1 MRPIPEYT
9 IVIPSTALRAIKCG
23 AYNSKDQSLLVSSS
37 WGPTRLLR
45 IAPDFVA
52 PGVDVKGIYPTGY
65 GTMTGTSVAAAI
77 TAGIAALLFE
87 WGIVNGNKP
96 AMDSDLIRSYISNVQ
111 LFPEQTAIQNVLL
124 LPSYNAIDIPYP
136 TLWGTYPPK
145 IPESEVKK
153 LPLPTGQIVLPEP
166 VVPSLIT
173 VHEGRPED
181 SSASNYTVGF
191 KDYIKNVASCEI
203 YSTWPREAIK
213 ANVFAILSFTLS
225 RVYTEWYRGKGYGF
239 TITNST
245 AFDQAFSFGRNIFDE
260 ISEVVDEIFTT
271 YISRPDLVQPLF
283 TQYCD
288 GKRVKRAGWLSQ
300 WGSKE
305 LADQGLNALQI
316 LKTYYGSDIVLKQAK
331 KVEGIPL
338 SFTNVL
344 KIGSTGDAVKTIQQ
358 QLNTIS
364 NNYPLIKKV
373 VVDGVYGAST
383 AEAVRTF
390 QQIFDLPET
399 GEVNFPT
406 WYSISNIF
414 VAISKLA

>member
-1 MRPIPEYT
+1 M
-9 IVIPSTALRAIKCG
+9 S
-23 AYNSKDQSLLVSSS
+23 
-37 WGPTRLLR
+37 
-45 IAPDFVA
+45 
-52 PGVDVKGIYPTGY
+52 
-65 GTMTGTSVAAAI
+65 
-77 TAGIAALLFE
+77 
-87 WGIVNGNKP
+87 NGNTLMDFNTSGGLGYLQVNTFFQGVGSP
-96 AMDSDLIRSYISNVQ
+96 AQGATVRVFNSDTKSIVSESQTDAQGQVKNIALITPPIEYSLQYGLPRPFNQYDVQVIYQDYQSVYISNVQ

-124 LPSYNAIDIPYP
+124 LPSYNDIDIPYP

-344 KIGSTGDAVKTIQQ
+344 KNGSTGDAVKTIQQ

>member
-1 MRPIPEYT
+1 M
-9 IVIPSTALRAIKCG
+9 S
-23 AYNSKDQSLLVSSS
+23 
-37 WGPTRLLR
+37 
-45 IAPDFVA
+45 
-52 PGVDVKGIYPTGY
+52 
-65 GTMTGTSVAAAI
+65 
-77 TAGIAALLFE
+77 
-87 WGIVNGNKP
+87 NGNTL
-96 AMDSDLIRSYISNVQ
+96 MDFNTSGGLGYLQVNTFFQGVGSPIQGATVRVFNSDTKSIVSESQTDAQGQVKNIALITPPIEYSLQYGLPRPFNQYDVQVIYQDYQSAYISNVQ

-124 LPSYNAIDIPYP
+124 LPSYNDIDIPYP

-145 IPESEVKK
+145 IPESEVKR
-153 LPLPTGQIVLPEP
+153 LPLPTGQVVLPEP

-173 VHEGRPED
+173 VHEGRPDD

-191 KDYIKNVASCEI
+191 QDYIKNVASCEI

>member
-1 MRPIPEYT
+1 M
-9 IVIPSTALRAIKCG
+9 S
-23 AYNSKDQSLLVSSS
+23 
-37 WGPTRLLR
+37 
-45 IAPDFVA
+45 
-52 PGVDVKGIYPTGY
+52 
-65 GTMTGTSVAAAI
+65 
-77 TAGIAALLFE
+77 
-87 WGIVNGNKP
+87 NGNTLMDFNTSGGLGYLQVNTFFQGVGSP
-96 AMDSDLIRSYISNVQ
+96 AQGATVRVFNSDTKSIVSESQTDAQGQVKNIALITPPIEYSLQYGLPRPFNQYDVQVIYQDYQSVYISNVQ

-331 KVEGIPL
+331 KVEGLPL

>member
-1 MRPIPEYT
+1 M
-9 IVIPSTALRAIKCG
+9 S
-23 AYNSKDQSLLVSSS
+23 
-37 WGPTRLLR
+37 
-45 IAPDFVA
+45 
-52 PGVDVKGIYPTGY
+52 
-65 GTMTGTSVAAAI
+65 
-77 TAGIAALLFE
+77 
-87 WGIVNGNKP
+87 NGNTL
-96 AMDSDLIRSYISNVQ
+96 MDFNTSGGLGYLQVNTFFQGVGSPIQGATVRVFNSDTKSIVSESQTDAQGQVKNIALITPPIEYSLQYGLPRPFNQYDVQVIYQDYQSAYISNVQ
-111 LFPEQTAIQNVLL
+111 LFPEQTAIQNVFL
-124 LPSYNAIDIPYP
+124 LPSYNDIDIPYP

-414 VAISKLA
+414 VAISKLGLV

>member
-1 MRPIPEYT
+1 M
-9 IVIPSTALRAIKCG
+9 S
-23 AYNSKDQSLLVSSS
+23 
-37 WGPTRLLR
+37 
-45 IAPDFVA
+45 
-52 PGVDVKGIYPTGY
+52 
-65 GTMTGTSVAAAI
+65 
-77 TAGIAALLFE
+77 
-87 WGIVNGNKP
+87 NGNTL
-96 AMDSDLIRSYISNVQ
+96 MDFNTSGGLGYLQVNTFLQGVGSPMQGATVRVLNSDTKSIVSESQTDAQGQVKNIALITPPIEYSLQYGLPRPFNQYDVQVIYQDYQSAYISNVQ
-111 LFPEQTAIQNVLL
+111 LFPEQTAIQNVFL
-124 LPSYNAIDIPYP
+124 LPSYNDIDIPYP

-181 SSASNYTVGF
+181 SSANNYTVGF

-344 KIGSTGDAVKTIQQ
+344 KTGSTGDAVKTIQQ
-358 QLNTIS
+358 QLNAIS

>member
-1 MRPIPEYT
+1 M
-9 IVIPSTALRAIKCG
+9 S
-23 AYNSKDQSLLVSSS
+23 
-37 WGPTRLLR
+37 
-45 IAPDFVA
+45 
-52 PGVDVKGIYPTGY
+52 
-65 GTMTGTSVAAAI
+65 
-77 TAGIAALLFE
+77 
-87 WGIVNGNKP
+87 NGNTLMDFNTSGGLGYLQVNTFFQGVGSP
-96 AMDSDLIRSYISNVQ
+96 AQGATVRVFNSDTKSIVSESQTDAQGQVKNIALITPPIEYSLQYGLPSPFNQYDVQVIYQDYQSVYISNVQ

>member
-1 MRPIPEYT
+1 M
-9 IVIPSTALRAIKCG
+9 S
-23 AYNSKDQSLLVSSS
+23 
-37 WGPTRLLR
+37 
-45 IAPDFVA
+45 
-52 PGVDVKGIYPTGY
+52 
-65 GTMTGTSVAAAI
+65 
-77 TAGIAALLFE
+77 
-87 WGIVNGNKP
+87 NGNTLMDFNTSGGLGYLQVNTFFQGVGSP
-96 AMDSDLIRSYISNVQ
+96 AQGATVRVFNSDTKSIVSESQTDAQGQVKNIALITPPIEYSLQYGLPRPFNQYDVQVIYQDYQSAYISNVQ

-124 LPSYNAIDIPYP
+124 LPSYNDIDIPYP

-145 IPESEVKK
+145 IPESEVKR
-153 LPLPTGQIVLPEP
+153 LPLPTGQVVLPEP

>member
-1 MRPIPEYT
+1 M
-9 IVIPSTALRAIKCG
+9 S
-23 AYNSKDQSLLVSSS
+23 
-37 WGPTRLLR
+37 
-45 IAPDFVA
+45 
-52 PGVDVKGIYPTGY
+52 
-65 GTMTGTSVAAAI
+65 
-77 TAGIAALLFE
+77 
-87 WGIVNGNKP
+87 NGNTLK
-96 AMDSDLIRSYISNVQ
+96 DSNTSGGLGYLQVNTFLQGVGSPTQGATVRVLNSDTKSIVSESQTDAQGQVKNIALITPPIEYSLQYGSPRPFNQYDVQLIYQEYQSVYISNVQ

-153 LPLPTGQIVLPEP
+153 LPLPTGQVVLPEP

-191 KDYIKNVASCEI
+191 QDYIKNVASCEI

-344 KIGSTGDAVKTIQQ
+344 KTGSTGDAVKTIQQ

>member
-1 MRPIPEYT
+1 M
-9 IVIPSTALRAIKCG
+9 S
-23 AYNSKDQSLLVSSS
+23 
-37 WGPTRLLR
+37 
-45 IAPDFVA
+45 
-52 PGVDVKGIYPTGY
+52 
-65 GTMTGTSVAAAI
+65 
-77 TAGIAALLFE
+77 
-87 WGIVNGNKP
+87 NGNTLMDFNTSGGLGYLQVNTFFQGVGSP
-96 AMDSDLIRSYISNVQ
+96 AQGATVRVFNSDTKSIVSESQTDAQGQVKNIALITPPIEYSLQYGLPRPFNQYDVQVIYQDYQSAYISNVQ

-124 LPSYNAIDIPYP
+124 LPSYNDIDIPYP

-145 IPESEVKK
+145 IPESEVKRV
-153 LPLPTGQIVLPEP
+153 PLPTGQVVLPEP

-191 KDYIKNVASCEI
+191 QDYIKNVASCEI

>member
-1 MRPIPEYT
+1 M
-9 IVIPSTALRAIKCG
+9 S
-23 AYNSKDQSLLVSSS
+23 
-37 WGPTRLLR
+37 
-45 IAPDFVA
+45 
-52 PGVDVKGIYPTGY
+52 
-65 GTMTGTSVAAAI
+65 
-77 TAGIAALLFE
+77 
-87 WGIVNGNKP
+87 NGNTL
-96 AMDSDLIRSYISNVQ
+96 MDFNTSGGLGYLQVNTFFQGVGSPIQGATVRVFNSDTKSIVSESQTDAQGQVKNIALITPPIEYSLQYGLPRPFNQYDVQVIYQDYQSAYISNVQ
-111 LFPEQTAIQNVLL
+111 LFPEQTAIQNVFL
-124 LPSYNAIDIPYP
+124 LPSYNDIDIPYP

-181 SSASNYTVGF
+181 SSANNYTVGF

-213 ANVFAILSFTLS
+213 ANVFAILSFTLN

-344 KIGSTGDAVKTIQQ
+344 KTGSTGDAVKTIQQ
-358 QLNTIS
+358 QLNAIS

>member
-1 MRPIPEYT
+1 M
-9 IVIPSTALRAIKCG
+9 S
-23 AYNSKDQSLLVSSS
+23 
-37 WGPTRLLR
+37 
-45 IAPDFVA
+45 
-52 PGVDVKGIYPTGY
+52 
-65 GTMTGTSVAAAI
+65 
-77 TAGIAALLFE
+77 
-87 WGIVNGNKP
+87 NGNTLMDFNTSGGLGYLQVNTFFQGVGSP
-96 AMDSDLIRSYISNVQ
+96 AQGATVRVFNSDTKSIVSESQTDAQGQVKNIALITPPIEYSLQYGLPRPFNQYDVQVIYQDYQSVYISNVQ

-406 WYSISNIF
+406 WYSISNI
-414 VAISKLA
+414 LALLQK

>member
-1 MRPIPEYT
+1 M
-9 IVIPSTALRAIKCG
+9 S
-23 AYNSKDQSLLVSSS
+23 
-37 WGPTRLLR
+37 
-45 IAPDFVA
+45 
-52 PGVDVKGIYPTGY
+52 
-65 GTMTGTSVAAAI
+65 
-77 TAGIAALLFE
+77 
-87 WGIVNGNKP
+87 NGNTLMDFNTSGGLGYLQVNTFFQGVGSP
-96 AMDSDLIRSYISNVQ
+96 AQGATVRVFNSDTKSIVSESQTDAQGQVKNIALITPPIEYSLQYGLPRPFNQYDVQVIYQDYQSAYISNVQ

-145 IPESEVKK
+145 IPESEVKR
-153 LPLPTGQIVLPEP
+153 LPLPTGQVVLPEP

-191 KDYIKNVASCEI
+191 QDYIKNVASCEI

-288 GKRVKRAGWLSQ
+288 GKRVKRVGWLSQ

-414 VAISKLA
+414 VAISKLGHV

>member
-1 MRPIPEYT
+1 M
-9 IVIPSTALRAIKCG
+9 S
-23 AYNSKDQSLLVSSS
+23 
-37 WGPTRLLR
+37 
-45 IAPDFVA
+45 
-52 PGVDVKGIYPTGY
+52 
-65 GTMTGTSVAAAI
+65 
-77 TAGIAALLFE
+77 
-87 WGIVNGNKP
+87 NGNTL
-96 AMDSDLIRSYISNVQ
+96 MDFNTSGGLGYLQVNTFFQGVGSPIQGATVRVFNSDTKSIVSESQTDAQGQVKNIALITPPIEYSLQYGLPRPFNQYDVQVIYQDYQSAYISNVQ
-111 LFPEQTAIQNVLL
+111 LFPEQTAIQNVFL
-124 LPSYNAIDIPYP
+124 LPSYNDIDIPYP

-191 KDYIKNVASCEI
+191 QDYIKNVASCEI

-213 ANVFAILSFTLS
+213 ANVFAILSFTLN

-344 KIGSTGDAVKTIQQ
+344 KTGSTGDAVKTIQQ
-358 QLNTIS
+358 QLNAIS

>member
-1 MRPIPEYT
+1 M
-9 IVIPSTALRAIKCG
+9 S
-23 AYNSKDQSLLVSSS
+23 
-37 WGPTRLLR
+37 
-45 IAPDFVA
+45 
-52 PGVDVKGIYPTGY
+52 
-65 GTMTGTSVAAAI
+65 
-77 TAGIAALLFE
+77 
-87 WGIVNGNKP
+87 NGNTLMDFNTSGGLGYLQVNTFFQGVGSP
-96 AMDSDLIRSYISNVQ
+96 AQGATVRVFNSDTKSIVSESQTDAQGQVKNIALITPPIEYSLQYGLPRPFNQYDVQVIYQDYQSVYISNVQ

-173 VHEGRPED
+173 VHEGRPEE

>member
-1 MRPIPEYT
+1 M
-9 IVIPSTALRAIKCG
+9 S
-23 AYNSKDQSLLVSSS
+23 
-37 WGPTRLLR
+37 
-45 IAPDFVA
+45 
-52 PGVDVKGIYPTGY
+52 
-65 GTMTGTSVAAAI
+65 
-77 TAGIAALLFE
+77 
-87 WGIVNGNKP
+87 NGNTLMDFNTSGGLGYLQVNTFFQGVGSP
-96 AMDSDLIRSYISNVQ
+96 AQGATVRVFNSDTKSIVSESQTDAQGQVKNIALITPPIEYSLQYGLPRPFNQYDVQVIYQDYQSAYISNVQ

-124 LPSYNAIDIPYP
+124 LPSYNDIDIPYP

-145 IPESEVKK
+145 IPESEVKR
-153 LPLPTGQIVLPEP
+153 LPLPTGQVVLPEP

-331 KVEGIPL
+331 KVEGVPL

>member
-1 MRPIPEYT
+1 M
-9 IVIPSTALRAIKCG
+9 S
-23 AYNSKDQSLLVSSS
+23 
-37 WGPTRLLR
+37 
-45 IAPDFVA
+45 
-52 PGVDVKGIYPTGY
+52 
-65 GTMTGTSVAAAI
+65 
-77 TAGIAALLFE
+77 
-87 WGIVNGNKP
+87 NGNTLMDFNTSGGLGYLQVNTFFQGVGSP
-96 AMDSDLIRSYISNVQ
+96 AQGATVRVFNSDTKSIVSESQTDAQGQVKNIALITPPIEYSLQYGLPRPFNQYDVQVIYQDYQSVYISNVQ

-166 VVPSLIT
+166 AVPSLIT

>member
-1 MRPIPEYT
+1 M
-9 IVIPSTALRAIKCG
+9 S
-23 AYNSKDQSLLVSSS
+23 
-37 WGPTRLLR
+37 
-45 IAPDFVA
+45 
-52 PGVDVKGIYPTGY
+52 
-65 GTMTGTSVAAAI
+65 
-77 TAGIAALLFE
+77 
-87 WGIVNGNKP
+87 NGNTLMDFNTSGGLGYLQVNTFFQGVGSP
-96 AMDSDLIRSYISNVQ
+96 AQGATVRVFNSDTKSIVSESQTDAQGQVKNIALITPPIEYSLQYGLPRPFNQYDVQVIYQDYQSVYISNVQ

-191 KDYIKNVASCEI
+191 QDYIKNVASCEI
-203 YSTWPREAIK
+203 YSTWPRAAIK

>member
-1 MRPIPEYT
+1 M
-9 IVIPSTALRAIKCG
+9 S
-23 AYNSKDQSLLVSSS
+23 
-37 WGPTRLLR
+37 
-45 IAPDFVA
+45 
-52 PGVDVKGIYPTGY
+52 
-65 GTMTGTSVAAAI
+65 
-77 TAGIAALLFE
+77 
-87 WGIVNGNKP
+87 NGNTLK
-96 AMDSDLIRSYISNVQ
+96 DSNTSGGLGYLQVNTFLQGVGSPTQGATVRVLNSDTKSIVSESQTDAQGQVKNIALITPPIEYSLQYGLPRPFNQYDVQVIYQDYQSVYISNVQ

-153 LPLPTGQIVLPEP
+153 LPLPTGQVVLPEP

>member
-1 MRPIPEYT
+1 M
-9 IVIPSTALRAIKCG
+9 S
-23 AYNSKDQSLLVSSS
+23 
-37 WGPTRLLR
+37 
-45 IAPDFVA
+45 
-52 PGVDVKGIYPTGY
+52 
-65 GTMTGTSVAAAI
+65 
-77 TAGIAALLFE
+77 
-87 WGIVNGNKP
+87 NGNTLMDFNTSGGLGYLQVNTFFQGVGSP
-96 AMDSDLIRSYISNVQ
+96 AQGATVRVFNSDTKSIVSESQTDAQGQVKNIALITPPIEYSLQYGLPRPFNQYDVQVIYQDYQSAYISNVQ

-213 ANVFAILSFTLS
+213 ANVFAILSFTLN

-414 VAISKLA
+414 VAISKL

>member
-1 MRPIPEYT
+1 M
-9 IVIPSTALRAIKCG
+9 S
-23 AYNSKDQSLLVSSS
+23 
-37 WGPTRLLR
+37 
-45 IAPDFVA
+45 
-52 PGVDVKGIYPTGY
+52 
-65 GTMTGTSVAAAI
+65 
-77 TAGIAALLFE
+77 
-87 WGIVNGNKP
+87 NGNTLMDFNTSGGLGYLQVNTFFQGVGSP
-96 AMDSDLIRSYISNVQ
+96 AQGATVRVFNSDTKSIVSESQTDAQGQVKNIALITPPIEYSLQYGLPRPFNQYDVQVIYQDYQSAYISNVQ

-145 IPESEVKK
+145 IPESEVKR
-153 LPLPTGQIVLPEP
+153 LPLPTGQVVLPEP

-191 KDYIKNVASCEI
+191 QDYIKNVASCEI

-213 ANVFAILSFTLS
+213 ANVFAILSFTLN

>member
-1 MRPIPEYT
+1 M
-9 IVIPSTALRAIKCG
+9 S
-23 AYNSKDQSLLVSSS
+23 
-37 WGPTRLLR
+37 
-45 IAPDFVA
+45 
-52 PGVDVKGIYPTGY
+52 
-65 GTMTGTSVAAAI
+65 
-77 TAGIAALLFE
+77 
-87 WGIVNGNKP
+87 NGNTLMDFNTSGGLGYLQVNTFFQGVGSP
-96 AMDSDLIRSYISNVQ
+96 AQGATVRVFNSDTKSIVSESQTDAQGQVKNIALITPPIEYSLQYGLPRPFNQYDVQVIYQDYQSVYISNVQ

-145 IPESEVKK
+145 IPESEVKR
-153 LPLPTGQIVLPEP
+153 LPLPTGQVVLPEP

-338 SFTNVL
+338 FFTNVL

-358 QLNTIS
+358 QLNAIS

>member
-1 MRPIPEYT
+1 M
-9 IVIPSTALRAIKCG
+9 S
-23 AYNSKDQSLLVSSS
+23 
-37 WGPTRLLR
+37 
-45 IAPDFVA
+45 
-52 PGVDVKGIYPTGY
+52 
-65 GTMTGTSVAAAI
+65 
-77 TAGIAALLFE
+77 
-87 WGIVNGNKP
+87 NGNTLMDFNTSGGLGYLQVNTFFQGVGSP
-96 AMDSDLIRSYISNVQ
+96 AQGATVRVFNSDTKSIVSESQTDAQGQVKNIALITPPIEYSLQYGLPRPFNQYDVQVIYQDYQSVYISNVQ

-145 IPESEVKK
+145 IPESEVKR
-153 LPLPTGQIVLPEP
+153 LPLPTGQVVLPEP

-191 KDYIKNVASCEI
+191 QDYIKNVASCEI

-213 ANVFAILSFTLS
+213 ANVFAILSFTLN

>member
-1 MRPIPEYT
+1 M
-9 IVIPSTALRAIKCG
+9 S
-23 AYNSKDQSLLVSSS
+23 
-37 WGPTRLLR
+37 
-45 IAPDFVA
+45 
-52 PGVDVKGIYPTGY
+52 
-65 GTMTGTSVAAAI
+65 
-77 TAGIAALLFE
+77 
-87 WGIVNGNKP
+87 NGNTL
-96 AMDSDLIRSYISNVQ
+96 MDFNTSGGLGYLQVNTFLQGVGSPMQGATVRVLNSDTKSIVSESQTDAQGQVKNIALITPPIEYSLQYGLPRPFNQYDVQVIYQDYQSAYISNVQ

-124 LPSYNAIDIPYP
+124 LPSYNDIDIPYP

-145 IPESEVKK
+145 IPESEVKR
-153 LPLPTGQIVLPEP
+153 LPLPTGQVVLPEP

>member
-1 MRPIPEYT
+1 M
-9 IVIPSTALRAIKCG
+9 S
-23 AYNSKDQSLLVSSS
+23 
-37 WGPTRLLR
+37 
-45 IAPDFVA
+45 
-52 PGVDVKGIYPTGY
+52 
-65 GTMTGTSVAAAI
+65 
-77 TAGIAALLFE
+77 
-87 WGIVNGNKP
+87 NGNTPKDFNTSGGLGYLQVNTFFQGVGSP
-96 AMDSDLIRSYISNVQ
+96 AQGATVRVFNSDTKSIVSESQTDAQGQVKNIALITPPIEYSLQYGLPRPFNQYDVQVIYQDYQSAYISNVQ

-145 IPESEVKK
+145 IPESEVKR
-153 LPLPTGQIVLPEP
+153 LPLPTGQVVLPEP

-191 KDYIKNVASCEI
+191 QDYIKNVASCEI

>member
-1 MRPIPEYT
+1 MDFNTSGGLGYLQVNTFFQGVGSPAQGATVRVFNSDTKSIVSESQTDAQGQVKNIALITPPIEYSLQYGLPRPFNQYDVQ
-9 IVIPSTALRAIKCG
+9 VI
-23 AYNSKDQSLLVSSS
+23 YQDYQSV
-37 WGPTRLLR
+37 
-45 IAPDFVA
+45 
-52 PGVDVKGIYPTGY
+52 
-65 GTMTGTSVAAAI
+65 
-77 TAGIAALLFE
+77 
-87 WGIVNGNKP
+87 
-96 AMDSDLIRSYISNVQ
+96 YISNVQ

-344 KIGSTGDAVKTIQQ
+344 KNGSTGDAVKTIQQ

>member
-1 MRPIPEYT
+1 M
-9 IVIPSTALRAIKCG
+9 S
-23 AYNSKDQSLLVSSS
+23 
-37 WGPTRLLR
+37 
-45 IAPDFVA
+45 
-52 PGVDVKGIYPTGY
+52 
-65 GTMTGTSVAAAI
+65 
-77 TAGIAALLFE
+77 
-87 WGIVNGNKP
+87 NGNTLMDFNTSGGLGYLQVNTFFQGVGSP
-96 AMDSDLIRSYISNVQ
+96 AQGATVRVFNSDTKSIVSESQTDAQGQVKNIALITPPIEYSLQYGLPRPFNQYDVQVIYQDYQSAYISNVQ
-111 LFPEQTAIQNVLL
+111 LFPEQTAIQNVFL
-124 LPSYNAIDIPYP
+124 LPSYNDIDIPYP

-153 LPLPTGQIVLPEP
+153 LPLPTGQVVLPEP

-191 KDYIKNVASCEI
+191 KDYIKNVASSEI

>member
-1 MRPIPEYT
+1 M
-9 IVIPSTALRAIKCG
+9 S
-23 AYNSKDQSLLVSSS
+23 
-37 WGPTRLLR
+37 
-45 IAPDFVA
+45 
-52 PGVDVKGIYPTGY
+52 
-65 GTMTGTSVAAAI
+65 
-77 TAGIAALLFE
+77 
-87 WGIVNGNKP
+87 NGNTLMDFNTSGGLGYLQVNTFFQGVGSP
-96 AMDSDLIRSYISNVQ
+96 AQGATVRVFNSDTKSIVSESQTDAQGQVKNIALITPPIEYSLQYGLPRPFNQYDVQVIYQDYQSAYISNVQ

-191 KDYIKNVASCEI
+191 QDYIKNVASCEI

-383 AEAVRTF
+383 AGAVRTF

>member
-1 MRPIPEYT
+1 M
-9 IVIPSTALRAIKCG
+9 S
-23 AYNSKDQSLLVSSS
+23 
-37 WGPTRLLR
+37 
-45 IAPDFVA
+45 
-52 PGVDVKGIYPTGY
+52 
-65 GTMTGTSVAAAI
+65 
-77 TAGIAALLFE
+77 
-87 WGIVNGNKP
+87 NGNTL
-96 AMDSDLIRSYISNVQ
+96 MDFNTSGGLGYLQVNTFFQGVGSPIQGATVRVFNSDTKSIVSESQTDAQGQVKNIALITPPIEYSLQYGLPRPFNQYDVQVIYQDYQSAYISNVQ

-145 IPESEVKK
+145 IPESEVKR
-153 LPLPTGQIVLPEP
+153 LPLPTGQVVLPEP

-191 KDYIKNVASCEI
+191 QDYIKNVASCEI

>member
-1 MRPIPEYT
+1 M
-9 IVIPSTALRAIKCG
+9 S
-23 AYNSKDQSLLVSSS
+23 
-37 WGPTRLLR
+37 
-45 IAPDFVA
+45 
-52 PGVDVKGIYPTGY
+52 
-65 GTMTGTSVAAAI
+65 
-77 TAGIAALLFE
+77 
-87 WGIVNGNKP
+87 NGNTLMDFNTSGGLGYLQVNTFFQGVGSP
-96 AMDSDLIRSYISNVQ
+96 AQGATVRVFNSDTKSIVSESQTDAQGQVKNIALITPPIEYSLQYGLPRPFNQYDVQVIYQDYQSAYISNVQ

-124 LPSYNAIDIPYP
+124 LPSYNDIDIPYP

-145 IPESEVKK
+145 IPESEVKR
-153 LPLPTGQIVLPEP
+153 LPLPTGQVVLPEP

-191 KDYIKNVASCEI
+191 QDYIKNVASCEI

-213 ANVFAILSFTLS
+213 ANVFAILSFTLN

>member
-1 MRPIPEYT
+1 M
-9 IVIPSTALRAIKCG
+9 S
-23 AYNSKDQSLLVSSS
+23 
-37 WGPTRLLR
+37 
-45 IAPDFVA
+45 
-52 PGVDVKGIYPTGY
+52 
-65 GTMTGTSVAAAI
+65 
-77 TAGIAALLFE
+77 
-87 WGIVNGNKP
+87 NGNTL
-96 AMDSDLIRSYISNVQ
+96 MDFNTSGGLGYLQVNTFFQGVGSPIQGATVRVFNSDTKSIVSESQTDEQGQVKNIALITPPIEYSLQYGLPRPFNQYDVQVIYQDYQSAYISNVQ

-124 LPSYNAIDIPYP
+124 LPSYNDIDIPYP

-145 IPESEVKK
+145 IPESEVKR
-153 LPLPTGQIVLPEP
+153 LPLPTGQVVLPEP

-191 KDYIKNVASCEI
+191 QDYIKNVASCEI

>member
-1 MRPIPEYT
+1 M
-9 IVIPSTALRAIKCG
+9 S
-23 AYNSKDQSLLVSSS
+23 
-37 WGPTRLLR
+37 
-45 IAPDFVA
+45 
-52 PGVDVKGIYPTGY
+52 
-65 GTMTGTSVAAAI
+65 
-77 TAGIAALLFE
+77 
-87 WGIVNGNKP
+87 NGNTLMDFNTSGGLGYLQVNTFFQGVGSP
-96 AMDSDLIRSYISNVQ
+96 AQGATVRVFNSDTKSIVSESQTDAQGQVKNIALITPPIEYSLQYGLPRPFNQYDVQVIYQDYQSVYISNVQ

-145 IPESEVKK
+145 IPESEVKR
-153 LPLPTGQIVLPEP
+153 LPLPTGQVVLPEP

-213 ANVFAILSFTLS
+213 ANVFAILSFTLN

-331 KVEGIPL
+331 KVEGVPL

>member
-1 MRPIPEYT
+1 M
-9 IVIPSTALRAIKCG
+9 S
-23 AYNSKDQSLLVSSS
+23 
-37 WGPTRLLR
+37 
-45 IAPDFVA
+45 
-52 PGVDVKGIYPTGY
+52 
-65 GTMTGTSVAAAI
+65 
-77 TAGIAALLFE
+77 
-87 WGIVNGNKP
+87 NGNTLMDFNTSGGLGYLQVNTFFQGVGSP
-96 AMDSDLIRSYISNVQ
+96 AQGATVRVFNSDTKSIVSESQTDAQGQVKNIVLITPPIEYSLQYGLPRPFNQYDVQVIYQDYQSAYISNVQ

-145 IPESEVKK
+145 IPESEVKRV
-153 LPLPTGQIVLPEP
+153 PLPTGQVVLPEP

-191 KDYIKNVASCEI
+191 QDYIKNVASCEI

-213 ANVFAILSFTLS
+213 ANVFAILSFTLN

>member
-1 MRPIPEYT
+1 M
-9 IVIPSTALRAIKCG
+9 S
-23 AYNSKDQSLLVSSS
+23 
-37 WGPTRLLR
+37 
-45 IAPDFVA
+45 
-52 PGVDVKGIYPTGY
+52 
-65 GTMTGTSVAAAI
+65 
-77 TAGIAALLFE
+77 
-87 WGIVNGNKP
+87 NGNTLMDFNTSGGLGYLQVNTFFQGVGSP
-96 AMDSDLIRSYISNVQ
+96 AQGATVRVFNSDTKSIVSESQTDAQGQVKNIALITPPIEYSLQYGLPRPFNQYDVQVIYQDYQSVYISNVQ

-145 IPESEVKK
+145 IPESEVKR

-344 KIGSTGDAVKTIQQ
+344 KNGSTGDAVKTIQQ

>member
-1 MRPIPEYT
+1 M
-9 IVIPSTALRAIKCG
+9 S
-23 AYNSKDQSLLVSSS
+23 
-37 WGPTRLLR
+37 
-45 IAPDFVA
+45 
-52 PGVDVKGIYPTGY
+52 
-65 GTMTGTSVAAAI
+65 
-77 TAGIAALLFE
+77 
-87 WGIVNGNKP
+87 NGNTLMDFNTSGGLGYLQVNTFFQGVGSP
-96 AMDSDLIRSYISNVQ
+96 AQGATVRVFNSDTKSIVSESQTDAQGQVKNIALITPPIEYSLQYGLPRPFNQYDVQVIYQDYQSVYISNVQ

-124 LPSYNAIDIPYP
+124 LPSYNDIDIPYP

-145 IPESEVKK
+145 IPESEVKR
-153 LPLPTGQIVLPEP
+153 LPLPTGQVVLPEP

>member
-1 MRPIPEYT
+1 M
-9 IVIPSTALRAIKCG
+9 S
-23 AYNSKDQSLLVSSS
+23 
-37 WGPTRLLR
+37 
-45 IAPDFVA
+45 
-52 PGVDVKGIYPTGY
+52 
-65 GTMTGTSVAAAI
+65 
-77 TAGIAALLFE
+77 
-87 WGIVNGNKP
+87 NGNTL
-96 AMDSDLIRSYISNVQ
+96 MDFNTSGGLGYLQVNTFFQGVGSPIQGATVRVFNSDTKSIVSESQTDAQGQVKNIALITPPIEYSLQYGLPRPFNQYDVQVIYQDYQSAYISNVQ

-124 LPSYNAIDIPYP
+124 LPSYNDIDIPYP

-145 IPESEVKK
+145 IPESEVKR
-153 LPLPTGQIVLPEP
+153 LPLPTGQVVLPEP

-358 QLNTIS
+358 QLNAIS

>member
-1 MRPIPEYT
+1 M
-9 IVIPSTALRAIKCG
+9 S
-23 AYNSKDQSLLVSSS
+23 
-37 WGPTRLLR
+37 
-45 IAPDFVA
+45 
-52 PGVDVKGIYPTGY
+52 
-65 GTMTGTSVAAAI
+65 
-77 TAGIAALLFE
+77 
-87 WGIVNGNKP
+87 NGNTLMDFNTSGGLGYLQVNTFFQGVGSP
-96 AMDSDLIRSYISNVQ
+96 AQGATVRVFNSDTKSIVSESQTDAQGQVKNIALITPPIEYSLQYGLPRPFNQYDVQVIYQDYQSAYISNVQ
-111 LFPEQTAIQNVLL
+111 LFPEQTAIQKVLL

-145 IPESEVKK
+145 IPESEVKR
-153 LPLPTGQIVLPEP
+153 LPLPTGQVVLPEP

-191 KDYIKNVASCEI
+191 QDYIKNVASCEI

-213 ANVFAILSFTLS
+213 ANVFAILSFTLN

-383 AEAVRTF
+383 TEAVRTF

>member
-1 MRPIPEYT
+1 M
-9 IVIPSTALRAIKCG
+9 S
-23 AYNSKDQSLLVSSS
+23 
-37 WGPTRLLR
+37 
-45 IAPDFVA
+45 
-52 PGVDVKGIYPTGY
+52 
-65 GTMTGTSVAAAI
+65 
-77 TAGIAALLFE
+77 
-87 WGIVNGNKP
+87 NGNTLMDFNTSGGLGYLQVNTFFQGVGSP
-96 AMDSDLIRSYISNVQ
+96 AQGATVRVFNSDTKSIVSESQTDAQGQVKNIALITPPIEYSLQYGLPRPFNQYDVQVIYQDYQSAYISNVQ

-145 IPESEVKK
+145 IPESEVKR
-153 LPLPTGQIVLPEP
+153 LPLPTGQVVLPEP

-191 KDYIKNVASCEI
+191 QDYIKNVASCEI

-373 VVDGVYGAST
+373 VVDEVYGAST

-390 QQIFDLPET
+390 QQIFDLPDT

>member
-1 MRPIPEYT
+1 M
-9 IVIPSTALRAIKCG
+9 S
-23 AYNSKDQSLLVSSS
+23 
-37 WGPTRLLR
+37 
-45 IAPDFVA
+45 
-52 PGVDVKGIYPTGY
+52 
-65 GTMTGTSVAAAI
+65 
-77 TAGIAALLFE
+77 
-87 WGIVNGNKP
+87 NGNTLK
-96 AMDSDLIRSYISNVQ
+96 DSNTSGGLGYLQVNTFLQGVGSPTQGATVRVLNSDTKSIVSESQTDAQGQVKNIALITPPIEYSLQYGLPRPFNQYDVQVIYQDYQSVYISNVQ

-145 IPESEVKK
+145 IPESEVKR
-153 LPLPTGQIVLPEP
+153 LPLPTGQVVLPEP

>member
-1 MRPIPEYT
+1 M
-9 IVIPSTALRAIKCG
+9 S
-23 AYNSKDQSLLVSSS
+23 
-37 WGPTRLLR
+37 
-45 IAPDFVA
+45 
-52 PGVDVKGIYPTGY
+52 
-65 GTMTGTSVAAAI
+65 
-77 TAGIAALLFE
+77 
-87 WGIVNGNKP
+87 NGNTLMDFNTSGGLGYLQVNTFFQGVGSP
-96 AMDSDLIRSYISNVQ
+96 AQGATVRVFNSDTKSIVSESQTDAQGQVKNIALITPPIEYSLQYGLPRPFNQYDVQVIYQDYQSAYISNVQ

-145 IPESEVKK
+145 IPESEVKR
-153 LPLPTGQIVLPEP
+153 LPLPTGQVVLPEP

-191 KDYIKNVASCEI
+191 QDYIKNVASCEI

-383 AEAVRTF
+383 TEAVRTF